1 MNFNDLPVGKKIAS
15 AFTVVAF
22 AVIGLGL
29 FLTSELQ
36 NIRDSFV
43 EFTDLTIPSV
53 LLVDKIELET
63 TKIRQDQFAYI
74 VLINDPQITQW
85 LQKNERAV
93 EDTTRL
99 LAQYKATI
107 FTTEEGQVFNRVD
120 QAWNRLLQA
129 QQSYRK
135 FVLQGDAAQASNVI
149 VQSFN
154 EYTQFTQSLAELAD
168 VNMNFIRDDRLA
180 TLERVGEATLVTYG
194 GIAAIIVFMIFMTLF
209 LAKKIRQPL
218 TQVMKLAGEIALG
231 NLTYQLQREQIGND
245 ELGQLA
251 DSCIDMQTNLCAL
264 VIDVNAAVVQ
274 LGTAIEEV
282 STISEQSS
290 QGMSLQQNEITLV
303 ATAMQQ
309 MQIAVT
315 EVARNTEDASSS
327 AAEAT
332 ADALIGSQDI
342 QSSIVSIQQVSQVIE
357 NAGDMVSKLEENST
371 SIGMVVDVIRSI
383 ADQTNLLALN
393 AAIEAARAGE
403 QGRGFA
409 VVADEVRTLAG
420 RTQNSTNEIVEIIEK
435 LQLQAREAGSATK
448 QSCDMI
454 RDCVTQSQHTGEKI
468 TAIEHAVGMI
478 ASMNTQI
485 ASACSEQN
493 SVTEDLN
500 RNINNIN
507 LSSTETATGSQH
519 TAQACIELSQ
529 LSVGLKATM
538 DQFKVG

>member
-1 MNFNDLPVGKKIAS
+1 MNYKDLPVGKKIAL
-15 AFTVVAF
+15 AFTVVAS
-22 AVIGLGL
+22 AIIGLGL
-29 FLTSELQ
+29 FLMSELH
-36 NIRDSFV
+36 NIRDSFI

-63 TKIRQDQFAYI
+63 TKIRQEQFAYI

-85 LQKNERAV
+85 LQKNQHAV
-93 EDTTRL
+93 ADITEL
-99 LAQYKATI
+99 LAHYKSTI
-107 FTTEEGQVFNRVD
+107 FTTEESQVFNRVEL
-120 QAWNRLLQA
+120 AWNRLLQV
-129 QQSYRK
+129 QQDYGK
-135 FVLQGDAAQASNVI
+135 LVLQGDAVQASTVI

-154 EYTQFTQSLAELAD
+154 EYTQFTQSLAELAE
-168 VNMNFIRDDRLA
+168 VNMKFISDDRLA
-180 TLERVGEATLVTYG
+180 TLERVREAALVTSG
-194 GIAAIIVFMIFMTLF
+194 GIAAIILFMIFMNLF
-209 LAKKIRQPL
+209 LANKIRQPL
-218 TQVMKLAGEIALG
+218 TQVMRLAGEIASG
-231 NLTYQLQREQIGND
+231 NLTYQLQRDQIGND

-251 DSCIDMQTNLCAL
+251 DSCINMQANLCAL

-332 ADALIGSQDI
+332 TDALIGSQEI
-342 QSSIVSIQQVSQVIE
+342 QNSIVSIQRVSHVIE

-420 RTQNSTNEIVEIIEK
+420 RTQNSTNEIVQIIEK
-435 LQLQAREAGSATK
+435 LQLQASEAGAATK

-454 RDCVTQSQHTGEKI
+454 RECVAQSQHTGDKI
-468 TAIEHAVGMI
+468 TAIEQAVGKI

-485 ASACSEQN
+485 ANACSEQN

-500 RNINNIN
+500 RNVNNIN

-529 LSVGLKATM
+529 LSVGLKSTM
-538 DQFKVG
+538 DQFKVA